1 MLVDRVK
8 KEEDV
13 SKALRYKSQWKFV
26 ADQIWEKRD
35 EEKELSSM
43 RRGVRGFPGGSEVE
57 NSLTMKET
65 WV

>member
-26 ADQIWEKRD
+26 ADHIWEKRD
-35 EEKELSSM
+35 EDKELSIM
-43 RRGVRGFPGGSEVE
+43 SEVLGA
-57 NSLTMKET
+57 SPAAQR
-65 WV
+65 